1 MKLKDIHIA
10 ILRYIEDYNE
20 INPFNPNVRD
30 IADGLKYQSTGSI
43 YTAYV
48 RPLIDEGYIAGKV
61 AQSKIA
67 PNTYYL
73 TSKGKEAIR

>member
-20 INPFNPNVRD
+20 IHPFNPSVRD
-30 IADGLKYQSTGSI
+30 IADGLNYQSTGSI
-43 YTAYV
+43 YTAYI
-48 RPLIDEGYIAGKV
+48 RPLIDEGYIDGKH
-61 AQSKIA
+61 AETKLA

-73 TSKGKEAIR
+73 TEKGKAVI